1 MSDVRSVV
9 VAGSRFG
16 QFYAAGV
23 AADPRFVLRGIL
35 GQGSRRSRALAERL
49 GVETWCEVEA
59 LPDDVRLACVA
70 VGGAA
75 RGEQGPA
82 LAEALMARGI
92 DVLIEHPLLPREWQD
107 LLRSAERL
115 GRRCLL
121 NTFYPQL
128 PAVARFIEL
137 GRQLHRRRGIRHLD
151 AACGV
156 QVGFATLDILAAL
169 LEGVGPWSL
178 ESPSNDLSA
187 MRGLSLVLAEVPLS
201 LHVLNELAAA
211 DDGRMT
217 LLQRVSLTT
226 DRGTLSLLSPH
237 GPLLWTP
244 AVAVPAEDDDG
255 LFALF
260 DEIAGEPLPS
270 AQLWYAEPCSWAQVH
285 QRLWPAAAAMGLQAL
300 AGLCSLL
307 PWMLLAWLAEPL
319 ARGQAQPAL
328 LALVLLA
335 VLAWL
340 GCQALAAHLAHRV
353 DADLCNDLRLRL
365 LAHLQR
371 LPLDWFGRQ
380 GPDGVARL
388 VEQDVRAL
396 HQLIAHAPNDLSN
409 LLVVPLVALLWLAW
423 LHPWLLLF
431 CLLPLVLAAA
441 GFLLLRS
448 ARYRDL
454 VLRRNAALERLSADY
469 GEFAHNLLLARQY
482 PGAGIQ
488 QGAEASAAAFG
499 EAFGAWVKRVG
510 HLAALVYVQLSTPWL
525 LAWVL
530 LGALALDA
538 LGVPLALGQACAF
551 LLLLRALAAPVQALG
566 HGGDALLGARAAA
579 ERLQQVFDQAPLA
592 EGRLTRE
599 PVDGAVALHG
609 LGHAYEGVEVLADID
624 LELEDGSLVAL
635 VGPSGSG
642 KSTLLHLLARYM
654 DAQRGEL
661 EIGGLALKD
670 MPDAVRHRHIALVG
684 QQAAALEISLADN
697 IALFRPDAD
706 LQEIRQAARD
716 ACLDERIMALPRGY
730 DSVPGR
736 DLQLSGGELQRLA
749 LARALLSPARL
760 LLLDEPTSALDPQT
774 ARQVLRNLR
783 ERGGGRTRV
792 IVAHRLAE
800 VSDADLIL
808 VLVAGRLVE
817 RGEHAALLAADG
829 AYARLWREQNGAEV
843 AA

>member
-1 MSDVRSVV
+1 MT
-9 VAGSRFG
+9 
-16 QFYAAGV
+16 
-23 AADPRFVLRGIL
+23 PVLWR
-35 GQGSRRSRALAERL
+35 
-49 GVETWCEVEA
+49 
-59 LPDDVRLACVA
+59 
-70 VGGAA
+70 
-75 RGEQGPA
+75 
-82 LAEALMARGI
+82 
-92 DVLIEHPLLPREWQD
+92 
-107 LLRSAERL
+107 LLRTYRWRL
-115 GRRCLL
+115 
-121 NTFYPQL
+121 
-128 PAVARFIEL
+128 
-137 GRQLHRRRGIRHLD
+137 
-151 AACGV
+151 
-156 QVGFATLDILAAL
+156 
-169 LEGVGPWSL
+169 
-178 ESPSNDLSA
+178 
-187 MRGLSLVLAEVPLS
+187 
-201 LHVLNELAAA
+201 
-211 DDGRMT
+211 
-217 LLQRVSLTT
+217 
-226 DRGTLSLLSPH
+226 
-237 GPLLWTP
+237 
-244 AVAVPAEDDDG
+244 
-255 LFALF
+255 
-260 DEIAGEPLPS
+260 
-270 AQLWYAEPCSWAQVH
+270 
-285 QRLWPAAAAMGLQAL
+285 AAAMGLQAL

-566 HGGDALLGARAAA
+566 HGGGGPLCALSITENPQKSFYHPVRPLVPCSDTLRGARPAA
-579 ERLQQVFDQAPLA
+579 ERLQQVFDHAPLA
-592 EGRLTRE
+592 EGRSTRE

-661 EIGGLALKD
+661 EVGGLALKD

>member
-1 MSDVRSVV
+1 MT
-9 VAGSRFG
+9 
-16 QFYAAGV
+16 
-23 AADPRFVLRGIL
+23 PVLWR
-35 GQGSRRSRALAERL
+35 
-49 GVETWCEVEA
+49 
-59 LPDDVRLACVA
+59 
-70 VGGAA
+70 
-75 RGEQGPA
+75 
-82 LAEALMARGI
+82 
-92 DVLIEHPLLPREWQD
+92 
-107 LLRSAERL
+107 LLRTCRWRL
-115 GRRCLL
+115 
-121 NTFYPQL
+121 
-128 PAVARFIEL
+128 
-137 GRQLHRRRGIRHLD
+137 
-151 AACGV
+151 
-156 QVGFATLDILAAL
+156 
-169 LEGVGPWSL
+169 
-178 ESPSNDLSA
+178 
-187 MRGLSLVLAEVPLS
+187 
-201 LHVLNELAAA
+201 
-211 DDGRMT
+211 
-217 LLQRVSLTT
+217 
-226 DRGTLSLLSPH
+226 
-237 GPLLWTP
+237 
-244 AVAVPAEDDDG
+244 
-255 LFALF
+255 
-260 DEIAGEPLPS
+260 
-270 AQLWYAEPCSWAQVH
+270 
-285 QRLWPAAAAMGLQAL
+285 AAAMGLQAL

-454 VLRRNAALERLSADY
+454 VLRQRRAGKALGGLWRIRPQPAAGPTVPRRRHTTGRRGVGGGLRRSVRRL
-469 GEFAHNLLLARQY
+469 GEAGRPPRRAGLRAVVDALAAGLGPARRAGPGCPRRAAGARPGLCLPAPAAGLGC
-482 PGAGIQ
+482 PGAG
-488 QGAEASAAAFG
+488 ARPRRRRAAG
-499 EAFGAWVKRVG
+499 R
-510 HLAALVYVQLSTPWL
+510 
-525 LAWVL
+525 
-530 LGALALDA
+530 
-538 LGVPLALGQACAF
+538 
-551 LLLLRALAAPVQALG
+551 
-566 HGGDALLGARAAA
+566 ARAAA

-592 EGRLTRE
+592 EGRSTRE

-661 EIGGLALKD
+661 EVGGLALKD

-829 AYARLWREQNGAEV
+829 AYALV
-843 AA
+843 A

>member
-1 MSDVRSVV
+1 MT
-9 VAGSRFG
+9 
-16 QFYAAGV
+16 
-23 AADPRFVLRGIL
+23 PVLWR
-35 GQGSRRSRALAERL
+35 
-49 GVETWCEVEA
+49 
-59 LPDDVRLACVA
+59 
-70 VGGAA
+70 
-75 RGEQGPA
+75 
-82 LAEALMARGI
+82 
-92 DVLIEHPLLPREWQD
+92 
-107 LLRSAERL
+107 LLRTYRWRL
-115 GRRCLL
+115 
-121 NTFYPQL
+121 
-128 PAVARFIEL
+128 
-137 GRQLHRRRGIRHLD
+137 
-151 AACGV
+151 
-156 QVGFATLDILAAL
+156 
-169 LEGVGPWSL
+169 
-178 ESPSNDLSA
+178 
-187 MRGLSLVLAEVPLS
+187 
-201 LHVLNELAAA
+201 
-211 DDGRMT
+211 
-217 LLQRVSLTT
+217 
-226 DRGTLSLLSPH
+226 
-237 GPLLWTP
+237 
-244 AVAVPAEDDDG
+244 
-255 LFALF
+255 
-260 DEIAGEPLPS
+260 
-270 AQLWYAEPCSWAQVH
+270 
-285 QRLWPAAAAMGLQAL
+285 AAAMGLQAL

-551 LLLLRALAAPVQALG
+551 LLL
-566 HGGDALLGARAAA
+566 
-579 ERLQQVFDQAPLA
+579 QQVFDQAPLA
-592 EGRLTRE
+592 EGRSTRE

-661 EIGGLALKD
+661 EVGGLALKD

-749 LARALLSPARL
+749 LARALLSPASL

>member
-1 MSDVRSVV
+1 MT
-9 VAGSRFG
+9 
-16 QFYAAGV
+16 
-23 AADPRFVLRGIL
+23 PVLWR
-35 GQGSRRSRALAERL
+35 
-49 GVETWCEVEA
+49 
-59 LPDDVRLACVA
+59 
-70 VGGAA
+70 
-75 RGEQGPA
+75 
-82 LAEALMARGI
+82 
-92 DVLIEHPLLPREWQD
+92 
-107 LLRSAERL
+107 LLRTYRWRL
-115 GRRCLL
+115 
-121 NTFYPQL
+121 
-128 PAVARFIEL
+128 
-137 GRQLHRRRGIRHLD
+137 
-151 AACGV
+151 
-156 QVGFATLDILAAL
+156 
-169 LEGVGPWSL
+169 
-178 ESPSNDLSA
+178 
-187 MRGLSLVLAEVPLS
+187 
-201 LHVLNELAAA
+201 
-211 DDGRMT
+211 
-217 LLQRVSLTT
+217 
-226 DRGTLSLLSPH
+226 
-237 GPLLWTP
+237 
-244 AVAVPAEDDDG
+244 
-255 LFALF
+255 
-260 DEIAGEPLPS
+260 
-270 AQLWYAEPCSWAQVH
+270 
-285 QRLWPAAAAMGLQAL
+285 AAAMGLQAL

-448 ARYRDL
+448 ACYRDQ

-530 LGALALDA
+530 LGTLALDA

-551 LLLLRALAAPVQALG
+551 LLLLRALAAPVQA
-566 HGGDALLGARAAA
+566 
-579 ERLQQVFDQAPLA
+579 PLA
-592 EGRLTRE
+592 EGRSTRE
-599 PVDGAVALHG
+599 LVDGAVALRG

-624 LELEDGSLVAL
+624 LELKDGSLVAL

>member
-1 MSDVRSVV
+1 MT
-9 VAGSRFG
+9 
-16 QFYAAGV
+16 
-23 AADPRFVLRGIL
+23 PVLWR
-35 GQGSRRSRALAERL
+35 
-49 GVETWCEVEA
+49 
-59 LPDDVRLACVA
+59 
-70 VGGAA
+70 
-75 RGEQGPA
+75 
-82 LAEALMARGI
+82 
-92 DVLIEHPLLPREWQD
+92 
-107 LLRSAERL
+107 LLRTYRWRL
-115 GRRCLL
+115 
-121 NTFYPQL
+121 
-128 PAVARFIEL
+128 
-137 GRQLHRRRGIRHLD
+137 
-151 AACGV
+151 
-156 QVGFATLDILAAL
+156 
-169 LEGVGPWSL
+169 
-178 ESPSNDLSA
+178 
-187 MRGLSLVLAEVPLS
+187 
-201 LHVLNELAAA
+201 
-211 DDGRMT
+211 
-217 LLQRVSLTT
+217 
-226 DRGTLSLLSPH
+226 
-237 GPLLWTP
+237 
-244 AVAVPAEDDDG
+244 
-255 LFALF
+255 
-260 DEIAGEPLPS
+260 
-270 AQLWYAEPCSWAQVH
+270 
-285 QRLWPAAAAMGLQAL
+285 AAAMGLQAL

-448 ARYRDL
+448 VRYRDL

-530 LGALALDA
+530 LGALVLDA

-566 HGGDALLGARAAA
+566 HGGDALLGC
-579 ERLQQVFDQAPLA
+579 L
-592 EGRLTRE
+592 
-599 PVDGAVALHG
+599 
-609 LGHAYEGVEVLADID
+609 Y
-624 LELEDGSLVAL
+624 LELKDGNLVAL

-730 DSVPGR
+730 DSVPER

>member
-1 MSDVRSVV
+1 MT
-9 VAGSRFG
+9 
-16 QFYAAGV
+16 
-23 AADPRFVLRGIL
+23 PVLWR
-35 GQGSRRSRALAERL
+35 
-49 GVETWCEVEA
+49 
-59 LPDDVRLACVA
+59 
-70 VGGAA
+70 
-75 RGEQGPA
+75 
-82 LAEALMARGI
+82 
-92 DVLIEHPLLPREWQD
+92 
-107 LLRSAERL
+107 LLRTYRWRL
-115 GRRCLL
+115 
-121 NTFYPQL
+121 
-128 PAVARFIEL
+128 
-137 GRQLHRRRGIRHLD
+137 
-151 AACGV
+151 
-156 QVGFATLDILAAL
+156 
-169 LEGVGPWSL
+169 
-178 ESPSNDLSA
+178 
-187 MRGLSLVLAEVPLS
+187 
-201 LHVLNELAAA
+201 
-211 DDGRMT
+211 
-217 LLQRVSLTT
+217 
-226 DRGTLSLLSPH
+226 
-237 GPLLWTP
+237 
-244 AVAVPAEDDDG
+244 
-255 LFALF
+255 
-260 DEIAGEPLPS
+260 
-270 AQLWYAEPCSWAQVH
+270 
-285 QRLWPAAAAMGLQAL
+285 AAAMGLQAL

-530 LGALALDA
+530 LGALVLDA

-551 LLLLRALAAPVQALG
+551 LLL
-566 HGGDALLGARAAA
+566 
-579 ERLQQVFDQAPLA
+579 QQVFDQAPLA
-592 EGRLTRE
+592 EGRSTRE

-624 LELEDGSLVAL
+624 LELKDGNLVAL

-706 LQEIRQAARD
+706 LPEIRQAARD

-774 ARQVLRNLR
+774 ARQVLHNLR

-829 AYARLWREQNGAEV
+829 AYARLWREQNSAEV

>member
-1 MSDVRSVV
+1 MT
-9 VAGSRFG
+9 
-16 QFYAAGV
+16 
-23 AADPRFVLRGIL
+23 PVLWR
-35 GQGSRRSRALAERL
+35 
-49 GVETWCEVEA
+49 
-59 LPDDVRLACVA
+59 
-70 VGGAA
+70 
-75 RGEQGPA
+75 
-82 LAEALMARGI
+82 
-92 DVLIEHPLLPREWQD
+92 
-107 LLRSAERL
+107 LLRTYRWRL
-115 GRRCLL
+115 
-121 NTFYPQL
+121 
-128 PAVARFIEL
+128 
-137 GRQLHRRRGIRHLD
+137 
-151 AACGV
+151 
-156 QVGFATLDILAAL
+156 
-169 LEGVGPWSL
+169 
-178 ESPSNDLSA
+178 
-187 MRGLSLVLAEVPLS
+187 
-201 LHVLNELAAA
+201 
-211 DDGRMT
+211 
-217 LLQRVSLTT
+217 
-226 DRGTLSLLSPH
+226 
-237 GPLLWTP
+237 
-244 AVAVPAEDDDG
+244 
-255 LFALF
+255 
-260 DEIAGEPLPS
+260 
-270 AQLWYAEPCSWAQVH
+270 
-285 QRLWPAAAAMGLQAL
+285 AAAMGLQAL
-300 AGLCSLL
+300 AGLCSLW

-409 LLVVPLVALLWLAW
+409 MLVVPLVALLWLAW

-488 QGAEASAAAFG
+488 QGAESSAAAFG

>member
-1 MSDVRSVV
+1 MT
-9 VAGSRFG
+9 
-16 QFYAAGV
+16 
-23 AADPRFVLRGIL
+23 PVLWR
-35 GQGSRRSRALAERL
+35 
-49 GVETWCEVEA
+49 
-59 LPDDVRLACVA
+59 
-70 VGGAA
+70 
-75 RGEQGPA
+75 
-82 LAEALMARGI
+82 
-92 DVLIEHPLLPREWQD
+92 
-107 LLRSAERL
+107 LLRTYRWRL
-115 GRRCLL
+115 
-121 NTFYPQL
+121 
-128 PAVARFIEL
+128 
-137 GRQLHRRRGIRHLD
+137 
-151 AACGV
+151 
-156 QVGFATLDILAAL
+156 
-169 LEGVGPWSL
+169 
-178 ESPSNDLSA
+178 
-187 MRGLSLVLAEVPLS
+187 
-201 LHVLNELAAA
+201 
-211 DDGRMT
+211 
-217 LLQRVSLTT
+217 
-226 DRGTLSLLSPH
+226 
-237 GPLLWTP
+237 
-244 AVAVPAEDDDG
+244 
-255 LFALF
+255 
-260 DEIAGEPLPS
+260 
-270 AQLWYAEPCSWAQVH
+270 
-285 QRLWPAAAAMGLQAL
+285 AAAMGLQAL

-551 LLLLRALAAPVQALG
+551 LLL
-566 HGGDALLGARAAA
+566 
-579 ERLQQVFDQAPLA
+579 QQVFDQAPLA
-592 EGRLTRE
+592 EGRSTRE

-661 EIGGLALKD
+661 EVGGLALKD